1 LLAKLLP
8 GASSIVITE
17 PFVVGRESLAVD
29 ALADALTATGFSG
42 PIHIEPDPDAAV
54 RLAEVVAR
62 YEGAAVLATG
72 SMYLAGQ
79 VRRRWIRDQDVVL
92 QRTPWPT
99 ANAESRL
106 GTPGPLCGLVRDKAD
121 RECHEAADHQ
131 VPAGADELVV
141 G

>member
-1 LLAKLLP
+1 MLKLLP
-8 GASSIVITE
+8 GASTIVITE
-17 PFVVGRESLAVD
+17 PFVVGRESLTVD
-29 ALADALTATGFSG
+29 ALADAVTAIGF
-42 PIHIEPDPDAAV
+42 PDRYMSNRIPV
-54 RLAEVVAR
+54 RRCVLPR
-62 YEGAAVLATG
+62 LSPGMRRAVLATG

-106 GTPGPLCGLVRDKAD
+106 GTPGPLGGLVRDKAD

-131 VPAGADELVV
+131 VPAPS
-141 G
+141 